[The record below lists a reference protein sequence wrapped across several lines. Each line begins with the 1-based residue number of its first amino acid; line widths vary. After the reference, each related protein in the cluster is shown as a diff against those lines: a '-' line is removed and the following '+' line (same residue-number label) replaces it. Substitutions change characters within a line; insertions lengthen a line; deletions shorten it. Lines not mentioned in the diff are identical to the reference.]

1 MLSAPAILSKH
12 EYIESLLNKENMRK
26 QTEQR
31 AASANRTNRRDK
43 TSARFSSLDK
53 HHQVEKD
60 RIRQLNTEEYLD
72 LLPRKNFYPINQ
84 QPSTKTS
91 FNLPEFQ
98 HFQSDHLVLIPQIA
112 SYPFYDRLRGPSAFS
127 STKFNR
133 QSTTNNNNLPSQ
145 STTVVAATATVATT
159 VGSGGSPRSSY
170 SSSKRSS
177 RSRQSHDST
186 INHEQQQTHVM
197 RPSSL
202 RQMTNKFDSITCFH
216 EVSRLVIFFSDS
228 FFLKQGNIHCPKG
241 KKDENESPHI
251 PNKIRL

>member
-1 MLSAPAILSKH
+1 
-12 EYIESLLNKENMRK
+12 MRK

-72 LLPRKNFYPINQ
+72 LLPRKIFQPINQ

-98 HFQSDHLVLIPQIA
+98 YFQSDHLVLLPQIA

-127 STKFNR
+127 ATKFNR

-145 STTVVAATATVATT
+145 STTVGTGTAATT
-159 VGSGGSPRSSY
+159 VGSGGGGGSPRSTHAST
-170 SSSKRSS
+170 KRSS

-186 INHEQQQTHVM
+186 INHDQQQQTHVM

-202 RQMTNKFDSITCFH
+202 QQMTNKFDSIACFQ
-216 EVSRLVIFFSDS
+216 EVSRLVIFFGVVP
-228 FFLKQGNIHCPKG
+228 FPQQGNIHCPKG
-241 KKDENESPHI
+241 KMTRTKAHI
-251 PNKIRL
+251 YRTKFDYNRE